1 VKLIKRFAKYAL
13 GTIIRPRATF
23 RELALERP
31 VGQGWSVV
39 ILLAVLYAAVT
50 AINAANGVTPV
61 NQPFLPISEESYYFW
76 ETFFGPPLFVGLWYL
91 FAWLNLVIGRTL
103 GGQGNFRGVLV
114 PLAFALHIPM
124 IPIMWT
130 TDFVSS
136 TFTIDL
142 QTLGAFGQIWGI
154 FYWAFTILWIIVT
167 CIIATQEAHRISASR
182 AMVTALISAIPVAL
196 IAAVTIR

>member
-1 VKLIKRFAKYAL
+1 MKLIKRFAKYAL

-23 RELALERP
+23 RALALERP
-31 VGQGWSVV
+31 LGQGWGAV
-39 ILLAVLYAAVT
+39 ILLAVLYSAVC
-50 AINAANGVTPV
+50 AFNAANGVTPL

-91 FAWLNLVIGRTL
+91 FAWLNLVIGRAFS
-103 GGQGNFRGVLV
+103 GQGNFRGVLV
-114 PLAFALHIPM
+114 PLAFALYIPM

-130 TDFVSS
+130 TDFVLS

-142 QTLGAFGQIWGI
+142 QTLGAFGQVWGI
-154 FYWAFTILWIIVT
+154 FYWAFTILWIMVA
-167 CIIATQEAHRISASR
+167 CIIATHEAHGISLSR
-182 AMVTALISAIPVAL
+182 AIATTVVSGTPVAA